1 MAEVVGRKERANNKS
16 SFIYFEN
23 DWFKTVIENKYDL
36 DEYWTYIEVSA
47 EKLGSKIR
55 ARKKVA
61 KANEKNN
68 TNEPLPDIFEDG
80 KIAYM
85 KLARLYCV
93 AEPKTKPELCAM
105 MIAQYIYAY
114 GRKADELKYMK
125 FTTLEKAFNLTE
137 TQVGQI
143 VTQFGGNYQLKVTKK
158 KSLVGRPKMEYYV
171 TFAVSDFYEE
181 FNKIDFSVLDTEL
194 DDFTIDDRF
203 MNNTDLGA
211 DFE

>member
-1 MAEVVGRKERANNKS
+1 MAEVVGRKQRANNKS

-36 DEYWTYIEVSA
+36 DEYWTYVEVSA
-47 EKLGSKIR
+47 EKLCDKIR

-68 TNEPLPDIFEDG
+68 TNDTLPNIFEEG
-80 KIAYM
+80 KVAYM
-85 KLARLYCV
+85 RLARLYCV
-93 AEPKTKPELCAM
+93 AEPKTKAELCAM

-114 GRKADELKYMK
+114 GKKADELKYMK

-137 TQVGQI
+137 KQVGQI
-143 VTQFGGNYQLKVTKK
+143 VTQFGGNYQLEVTKK

-194 DDFTIDDRF
+194 DDFTIDDSF
-203 MNNTDLGA
+203 MNDTDLGV

>member
-1 MAEVVGRKERANNKS
+1 MAEVVGRKQRANNKS

-23 DWFKTVIENKYDL
+23 DWFKTVIDNKYDL
-36 DEYWTYIEVSA
+36 DEYWTYVEISA
-47 EKLGSKIR
+47 EKFGEKII

-68 TNEPLPDIFEDG
+68 TNEPLPNMFEEG
-80 KIAYM
+80 KLAYM

-93 AEPKTKPELCAM
+93 AEPKTKAELCAM

-114 GRKADELKYMK
+114 GKKVDEIKYMK

-137 TQVGQI
+137 LQVGQI
-143 VTQFGGNYQLKVTKK
+143 VTQYGGNYQLKVSKK
-158 KSLVGRPKMEYYV
+158 KSLVGRPKMEYYA
-171 TFAVSDFYEE
+171 TFNVDGFYEE

-194 DDFTIDDRF
+194 DDVTIDDRF
-203 MNNTDLGA
+203 MNNTNLGA

>member
-1 MAEVVGRKERANNKS
+1 MAEVVGRKQRANNKS

-23 DWFKTVIENKYDL
+23 DWFKSVIENKYDL
-36 DEYWTYIEVSA
+36 DEYWAYVEVSS
-47 EKLGSKIR
+47 EKLAEKIR

-68 TNEPLPDIFEDG
+68 TNEPLPNIFEEG
-80 KIAYM
+80 KVAYM
-85 KLARLYCV
+85 RLARLYCV
-93 AEPKTKPELCAM
+93 AEPKTKAELCAM

-114 GRKADELKYMK
+114 GKKADELKYMK

-137 TQVGQI
+137 KQVGQI
-143 VTQFGGNYQLKVTKK
+143 VTQFGGNYQLEVSKK
-158 KSLVGRPKMEYYV
+158 KSLVGRPKMEYYA
-171 TFAVSDFYEE
+171 TFDVSAFYEE

-194 DDFTIDDRF
+194 DDFTIDDSF
-203 MNNTDLGA
+203 MNDTDLGA